1 MVKISKKIS
10 LLSQSKKNALQ
21 EPKPPILNSSR
32 KIVCL
37 FAKVLSSRISPI
49 ACGLNLKTEKSRMN
63 IEVCFSPASYH
74 LFHKPDTIVVVID
87 IFRASSAINTAF
99 FHGVTKMIPVSTVE
113 EADAYKKNGFLVAA
127 ERNGEIVEG
136 FDLGNSPFGYM
147 NNKVKGKTIAIT
159 TTNGTMA
166 IDVAREAYKV
176 VVGSF
181 LNLEILVDFLKKEKK
196 DVLFL
201 CAGWKNKFNLEDS
214 LFAGAV
220 AEQLIFKH
228 DFQTACDSAIAAVEL
243 YKLAKHDLFSF
254 LSNSSHRN
262 RLEKLDLERDI
273 KYCLT
278 PNQCPVIPVLEG
290 KFLVK
295 MS

>member
-1 MVKISKKIS
+1 
-10 LLSQSKKNALQ
+10 
-21 EPKPPILNSSR
+21 
-32 KIVCL
+32 
-37 FAKVLSSRISPI
+37 
-49 ACGLNLKTEKSRMN
+49 MN
-63 IEVCFSPASYH
+63 IEVCFSPSSYH
-74 LFHKPDTIVVVID
+74 LFHKPETIVVVID

-99 FHGVTKMIPVSTVE
+99 FHGVSKMIPVATID
-113 EADAYKKNGFLVAA
+113 EATQYKKNGFLVAA

-147 NNKVKGKTIAIT
+147 SAKVKGKTIAIT

-166 IDVAREAYKV
+166 IEVAREAHKV

-181 LNLEILVDFLKKEKK
+181 LNLDALIEFLKKEKK

-220 AEQLIFKH
+220 AEKLIFQH
-228 DFQTACDSAIAAVEL
+228 GFNTACDSSIAAVEL
-243 YKLAKHDLFSF
+243 YKLAKHDLFGF
-254 LSNSSHRN
+254 LANSSHRN

-273 KYCLT
+273 KYCLS
-278 PNQCPVIPVLEG
+278 PNQCPVIPILEG

-295 MS
+295 MA